1 MGLMQRLKCEK
12 KSDGDETESTA
23 ECTHADVA
31 PKKKGRKPKGRKG
44 RIQAL
49 KVSKKNGEDGDLLTG
64 LDDTEFP
71 EEYWEEAVVPK
82 FPSEHRDLLAE
93 TLFCHIWKTQGKSVA
108 LKLMGDYENENL
120 NQTANDR
127 FRHGCQLWRQDD
139 YEGAGWELERSLMIR
154 DVQQS
159 HQSLVNVRYLKQY
172 KEKGDENQV
181 GEQVSREK
189 EINEIVQ
196 NYANAD
202 PAEEESTL
210 DMERGDTLI
219 PVPNGKMF
227 RVNTLSPSPVE
238 SSAQLYYALGMVRMS
253 QEDHVDALMEFR
265 RSIQVAALGLGVAH
279 DLTKAATYMIRA
291 ALLTMGYRSHEIR
304 KYLVQLKSNIY
315 HEIEADVLYE
325 SGNVDQAL
333 AEYIELNFLH
343 DPDSQVQARIR
354 TKIASIFEE
363 RGEYIKAIQ
372 VWADLLVL
380 YDDTPSLG
388 LHHPLAR
395 KAVTKIVDG
404 KRLLHTPY

>member
-12 KSDGDETESTA
+12 KSDGDDTESTA
-23 ECTHADVA
+23 TSTHADIIA
-31 PKKKGRKPKGRKG
+31 KKKGKTTKGKNTCLQLAKG
-44 RIQAL
+44 
-49 KVSKKNGEDGDLLTG
+49 SKKSENDGDLLTG

-71 EEYWEEAVVPK
+71 EEYWEEAVLTK

-120 NQTANDR
+120 NQTANNR
-127 FRHGCQLWRQDD
+127 FRHGCQLWRKDD

-172 KEKGDENQV
+172 KEEGDENKV
-181 GEQVSREK
+181 SEQVSREK
-189 EINEIVQ
+189 EIDEIVQ

-202 PAEEESTL
+202 PATEQTGL
-210 DMERGDTLI
+210 DRERSDTFV

-227 RVNTLSPSPVE
+227 RVNTLSPSPTE

-265 RSIQVAALGLGVAH
+265 RAIQVAALGLGVAH

-291 ALLTMGYRSHEIR
+291 ALLTMGYKSHEIR

-325 SGNVDQAL
+325 SGNINQAL
-333 AEYIELNFLH
+333 AEYTELNFLH

-363 RGEYIKAIQ
+363 RGEHIKAIQ

-380 YDDTPSLG
+380 YDDTPSIG

-395 KAVTKIVDG
+395 KAIARIVEG